1 MHWFLKFIFG
11 IVLYM
16 FRAERE
22 RERERER
29 EEKKKIPELRFYIL
43 YEGWNFNLLEPEFYI

>member
-22 RERERER
+22 RKRER